1 MENKNMGQI
10 NYFLV
15 VSILIIVLFLPVNL
29 FSNESNLTST
39 RSGPLQADSVSE
51 QKSARNAFYTLR
63 VGVGG
68 FFDSRSKSG
77 RLLGGQFMF
86 DAKPFKYPF
95 AISVSLIEFYSSSWD
110 PKYSYQIQN
119 MGTFNIFYIK
129 KPTSLQNL
137 KIFYGGGIGFLQVP
151 KDEPKHEDD
160 YTVDLFYDLEAG
172 LNYLVFKKIG
182 VYGTVKYIY
191 AQKKKDGVSLIDF
204 NELIYIM
211 GISFNF
217 GF

>member
-1 MENKNMGQI
+1 MRQI
-10 NYFLV
+10 NYFIMAG
-15 VSILIIVLFLPVNL
+15 VSAIVLFLPANL
-29 FSNESNLTST
+29 FSVEYKVTLTQAGS
-39 RSGPLQADSVSE
+39 LQTDSAVV
-51 QKSARNAFYTLR
+51 QKSTRNAFYTLR
-63 VGVGG
+63 IGVGG
-68 FFDSRSKSG
+68 FFDSRSESG
-77 RLLGGQFMF
+77 RLMGGQFMF

-95 AISVSLIEFYSSSWD
+95 AISVSLIEFYSSRWD

-172 LNYLVFKKIG
+172 LNYIVFKKIG

-191 AQKKKDGVSLIDF
+191 AQKKKDGVNLIDF

>member
-1 MENKNMGQI
+1 MGQI
-10 NYFLV
+10 NYFIMAG
-15 VSILIIVLFLPVNL
+15 VSAIVLFLPVNL

-68 FFDSRSKSG
+68 FFDSRSESG
-77 RLLGGQFMF
+77 RLLGGQFIF

-95 AISVSLIEFYSSSWD
+95 AISVSFIEFYSGSWD
-110 PKYSYQIQN
+110 PEHSYQIQN
-119 MGTFNIFYIK
+119 MGTFNLFYII
-129 KPTSLQNL
+129 KPEKLKNI
-137 KIFYGGGIGFLQVP
+137 KIFCGGGIGGLQTP
-151 KDEPKHEDD
+151 KNEPKNEDD
-160 YTVDLFYDLEAG
+160 YATSLFYDAEAG
-172 LNYLVFKKIG
+172 VNYKVFKKIG
-182 VYGTVKYIY
+182 VYGTVKYLY
-191 AQKKKDGVSLIDF
+191 AKKKKDGVNLIDF
-204 NELIYIM
+204 NEIIYVA